1 MDMIRGGSM
10 DTAMVQRHGDLKIST
25 KVAKGSADNQSTGEI
40 NPMDTIALTQAMAGL
55 GQGLNVGEKT
65 TLKIG
70 KDVTAEVSKEGQ
82 SNWDRFADGMGRIG
96 KATIMEAQEMIET
109 DPAFAFREG
118 VETVK
123 DTLTQAAPE
132 SVRGLAIQ
140 GLYPGV
146 RAGVFALDIYK
157 AWKTLKDPNAGLA
170 EKILNVGHCVTDLG
184 GLVAA
189 AAPLV
194 GLAIPGA
201 NIIAA
206 VAYTADIISFAFHG
220 VGYFGKKVRRW
231 REKKAAEEA
240 QQQQPKPSQIPE
252 NQKPETVQETKQM
265 ETSQKS

>member
-1 MDMIRGGSM
+1 MDKIQGAPVSPML
-10 DTAMVQRHGDLKIST
+10 TQRVGDLKIST
-25 KVAKGSADNQSTGEI
+25 KAPKVNAGEDQSTGSDTK
-40 NPMDTIALTQAMAGL
+40 PMDTVAITQAMAGL
-55 GQGLNVGEKT
+55 GQNLEVGEKV
-65 TLKIG
+65 TLKVG
-70 KDVTAEVSKEGQ
+70 KEAVAEVVKEGE
-82 SNWDRFADGMGRIG
+82 SNWDRFANGVGRMG
-96 KATIMEAQEMIET
+96 KATMMEAQELIET

-132 SVRGLAIQ
+132 PVRNLAIS

-146 RAGVFALDIYK
+146 RAGVFALDVYK
-157 AWKTLKDPNAGLA
+157 AWRTFKDPNAGLA
-170 EKILNVGHCVTDLG
+170 EKIINTGHCITDLG

-220 VGYFGKKVRRW
+220 LGYFGNKVRKW
-231 REKKAAEEA
+231 RANKAAKEEENQGA
-240 QQQQPKPSQIPE
+240 QKPQPNE
-252 NQKPETVQETKQM
+252 TQKPEEAIETK
-265 ETSQKS
+265 KS

>member
-1 MDMIRGGSM
+1 MDMIRSGAV
-10 DTAMVQRHGDLKIST
+10 DPVMVQRHGDLKIST
-25 KVAKGSADNQSTGEI
+25 QPIKANAEDQSAGEV

-55 GQGLNVGEKT
+55 GQNLQVGEKV

-70 KDVTAEVSKEGQ
+70 KDSVAEVVKEGQ
-82 SNWDRFADGMGRIG
+82 SNWDRFADGVGRMG
-96 KATIMEAQEMIET
+96 KATMMEAQEMIET

-132 SVRGLAIQ
+132 PVRNLAIQ

-157 AWKTLKDPNAGLA
+157 AWKTMKDPNAGLA
-170 EKILNVGHCVTDLG
+170 EKIINVGHCVTDLG

-189 AAPLV
+189 TAPLF

-201 NIIAA
+201 NVLAA
-206 VAYTADIISFAFHG
+206 AAYTADIVSFAFHG
-220 VGYFGKKVRRW
+220 LGYFGKKVRRW
-231 REKKAAEEA
+231 REKQAAKEDA
-240 QQQQPKPSQIPE
+240 QQPKPNQTPE
-252 NQKPETVQETKQM
+252 TPKPEPVQETKKM
-265 ETSQKS
+265 EQSQKS